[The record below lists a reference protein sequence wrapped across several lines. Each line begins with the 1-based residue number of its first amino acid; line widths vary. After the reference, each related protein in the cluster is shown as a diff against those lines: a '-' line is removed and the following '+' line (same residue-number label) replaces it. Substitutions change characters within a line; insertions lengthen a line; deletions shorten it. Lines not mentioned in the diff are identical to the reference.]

1 MEKLKKYCQST
12 LPFTTKELDLI
23 DQNFKEI
30 KLKNKEFLFKEG
42 NICTFIGFVESGMI
56 RHFHVR
62 VGVEK
67 TCDLSQENSWVTD
80 FQSFNFA
87 CSGIMNLQA
96 LGNTTI
102 FYIQKENLYRL
113 YKDSPKF
120 ETFGRIMVEKIAQ
133 RASDIAMSLSS
144 EKPEERF
151 KNFLQNQPNIFQLA
165 PQKYIANFLGIS
177 PESLSRIR
185 KRVFDKTKS

>member
-1 MEKLKKYCQST
+1 
-12 LPFTTKELDLI
+12 
-23 DQNFKEI
+23 
-30 KLKNKEFLFKEG
+30 
-42 NICTFIGFVESGMI
+42 
-56 RHFHVR
+56 
-62 VGVEK
+62 
-67 TCDLSQENSWVTD
+67 
-80 FQSFNFA
+80 
-87 CSGIMNLQA
+87 
-96 LGNTTI
+96 
-102 FYIQKENLYRL
+102 
-113 YKDSPKF
+113 
-120 ETFGRIMVEKIAQ
+120 MVEKIAQ